1 MANGDGDVPA
11 APPLFYFK
19 LRLVGERTHEAELDA
34 LSGLPPRAAPSPFR
48 ERAFR
53 LTWGASTVLGT
64 TTQDG
69 VVTAEVDGTVDHGLL
84 ELGERGEGGIF
95 HSRLRV
101 PVSSRPA
108 SAQPLDELKRVMRN
122 LGWIEDE
129 SRSALRDAVLR
140 YAFRRSFIGS
150 RESIDR
156 FNHVVRSWQDD
167 VDEILHGGPALELLL
182 SELHLLHDRTQRT
195 R

>member
-84 ELGERGEGGIF
+84 ELGERGEGGVF
-95 HSRLRV
+95 RSRLRV

-108 SAQPLDELKRVMRN
+108 SAQPLDELKRVLRN

-129 SRSALRDAVLR
+129 SRSALREALTR
-140 YAFRRSFIGS
+140 YMFRRTFVGSTASMASFRQRVPGWHVAA
-150 RESIDR
+150 DR
-156 FNHVVRSWQDD
+156 VL
-167 VDEILHGGPALELLL
+167 EGGPALELIV
-182 SELHLLHDRTQRT
+182 SELHQLHDRTQRT